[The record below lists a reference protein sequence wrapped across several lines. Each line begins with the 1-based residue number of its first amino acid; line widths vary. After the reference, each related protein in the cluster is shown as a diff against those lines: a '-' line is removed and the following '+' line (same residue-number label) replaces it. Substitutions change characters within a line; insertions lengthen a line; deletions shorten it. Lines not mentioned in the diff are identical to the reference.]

1 MKKLISLLLAL
12 TMIFSLC
19 ACGKSEL
26 TPEEK
31 EKIYEEVAAEKAR
44 EQNIVLDSDNQDD
57 DAYLKILDVKL
68 TPHGENKYWVDVLF
82 QCLYPTD
89 KHDNYPQNI
98 FLQMAFVDKNGV
110 IVDQIYQECSNLA
123 YGDIAWS
130 YAYGIYKD
138 DKVVDLNEIDTVKI
152 TEYRFSGEGITVE
165 KYPFREPL
173 VFKLSELKIGGE
185 EADAVSAMEQ
195 KADTQEYTITTSA
208 STNDPIVVEAI
219 TVKETERNTTVN
231 MKVRNN
237 ADEGKDVIILCVQ
250 ELDRNGDVVK
260 DGDIYVKELDKGQA
274 GISSSYFLES
284 ALEDVSAIKVT
295 GYEYGT
301 FFADSKNSWSKDG
314 AFKLK
319 TPLTFSL
326 AKQS

>member
-12 TMIFSLC
+12 TMLFSLC
-19 ACGKSEL
+19 ACGKTEM
-26 TPEEK
+26 TAEEK

-44 EQNIVLDSDNQDD
+44 EEHTVLDSDNQDD

-138 DKVVDLNEIDTVKI
+138 NKVVNLNEIDTVKI
-152 TEYRFSGEGITVE
+152 TEYRFSGEGMTVE
-165 KYPFREPL
+165 KYPFPEAL
-173 VFKLSELKIGGE
+173 VFKLNELKIDGE
-185 EADAVSAMEQ
+185 AE
-195 KADTQEYTITTSA
+195 TTSA
-208 STNDPIVVEAI
+208 DEIDAMLQGKWEIMNGSFSFDNGEVVLSSGGTSLYGVYGINTAASTIDLTIKATDGNVGANLPYTYENGTLCIYNNNNEPM
-219 TVKETERNTTVN
+219 T
-231 MKVRNN
+231 KV
-237 ADEGKDVIILCVQ
+237 DDLK
-250 ELDRNGDVVK
+250 
-260 DGDIYVKELDKGQA
+260 
-274 GISSSYFLES
+274 
-284 ALEDVSAIKVT
+284 
-295 GYEYGT
+295 
-301 FFADSKNSWSKDG
+301 SK
-314 AFKLK
+314 
-319 TPLTFSL
+319 
-326 AKQS
+326 